1 MGEVFDS
8 IELLHVLLLPCM
20 LLATKGQGAPFL
32 LPPSPP
38 KKMDGLPVEPSFG
51 TGGGV
56 GAAAAPSDVGVSSRF
71 WPGSR
76 YNWRIE
82 MDFENESGSKSS
94 MTKGCSAPD
103 FKRARRLS

>member
-1 MGEVFDS
+1 
-8 IELLHVLLLPCM
+8 
-20 LLATKGQGAPFL
+20 
-32 LPPSPP
+32 
-38 KKMDGLPVEPSFG
+38 MDGLPVEPSFG

-56 GAAAAPSDVGVSSRF
+56 GAAAAPSDAGVSSRS

-82 MDFENESGSKSS
+82 MDFENVSGSKSS
-94 MTKGCSAPD
+94 MTKGCSAPH